1 MEQLRITELDASALV
16 TLLADRQLTS
26 LQVTEAF
33 CARAAI
39 AHQLVNC
46 LTVFFPDK
54 ALAEARRLDE
64 HIGKTGKTVGPLHGL
79 PIAVKD
85 TFDVLGYPTTWGYAA
100 NVSHSA
106 QRDSAVIKILR
117 DAGAI
122 IFAKTTM
129 PQAGMLLETVSN
141 LYGRTLNPRN
151 LDFGSG
157 GSSGGD
163 GALVALRGSPFC
175 PSTDIGGSIRAPAAF
190 NGLYAIRPTAD
201 RVPKRGMK
209 SVEAGQLN
217 IRVSCGPE
225 AHSMADVRLMSRVLL
240 SSQSS
245 RYDPTSVPVQWR
257 EDAAHSSSL
266 PSKLSFGYWEFDGV
280 VMPQPPILRA
290 LRQVAS
296 DLRAAGHEIIP
307 FAMPIDC
314 WEASKTYVST

>member
-296 DLRAAGHEIIP
+296 DLRAAGHESETLSSVFHT
-307 FAMPIDC
+307 FAMF
-314 WEASKTYVST
+314 SHSNY